1 MNNQILFQESEKKFI
16 TMTNSDKDKQEEK
29 SDNKEE
35 ESDNKEQEESD
46 NQQEEE
52 SDDQQEE
59 ESDNQQEEESDNQQE
74 EESDDQQEEESDNQ
88 QEEESDN
95 QQEEESDN
103 QQEEESD
110 DQQEEESD
118 DQQEEESDDQQE
130 ESDDQQEEYEDE
142 LNYKKQI
149 LKSFYNYLEVV
160 IKSIDDKKH
169 NKKIINKLYYIVDIY
184 YKNNYN
190 KDTEL
195 IKIFNTNQ
203 VNLKKKEN
211 NIFEFFINKTID
223 INKRLIKAEDITNS
237 ILYLNNFT
245 TTTLFF

>member
-1 MNNQILFQESEKKFI
+1 
-16 TMTNSDKDKQEEK
+16 MTNSDKDKQEEESDK
-29 SDNKEE
+29 EEEEESYNKEKESDNEQEKESDDEKQE
-35 ESDNKEQEESD
+35 ESDNEEQEESD
-46 NQQEEE
+46 NEE
-52 SDDQQEE
+52 Q
-59 ESDNQQEEESDNQQE
+59 
-74 EESDDQQEEESDNQ
+74 
-88 QEEESDN
+88 EESDN

-118 DQQEEESDDQQE
+118 DEQQE
-130 ESDDQQEEYEDE
+130 ESDDQQQEESDDQQQEESDDEQQEESDDEQEEYEDE

-211 NIFEFFINKTID
+211 NIFESFINKTID

>member
-1 MNNQILFQESEKKFI
+1 MNNLKLFQKSEKKFI
-16 TMTNSDKDKQEEK
+16 TMTNSDKEKEEEEESDDKEEESDK
-29 SDNKEE
+29 EKEEESDNKEE
-35 ESDNKEQEESD
+35 ESDDKEEEEKSDDQQEEKSDDQQEEESD
-46 NQQEEE
+46 NEQEEE

-59 ESDNQQEEESDNQQE
+59 ESDNEQEEESDNE
-74 EESDDQQEEESDNQ
+74 
-88 QEEESDN
+88 
-95 QQEEESDN
+95 
-103 QQEEESD
+103 QEEESD

-118 DQQEEESDDQQE
+118 DQQEE
-130 ESDDQQEEYEDE
+130 YEDE
-142 LNYKKQI
+142 LNYKKHM
-149 LKSFYNYLEVV
+149 LKSFYNYLEIV

-211 NIFEFFINKTID
+211 NIFESFINKTID

>member
-1 MNNQILFQESEKKFI
+1 MNNLKLFQESEKKFI
-16 TMTNSDKDKQEEK
+16 TSMTNSDKEKEEESDKEKKEESDDKEEEEKSDDQQEEK
-29 SDNKEE
+29 SDDQQEE
-35 ESDNKEQEESD
+35 ESYNE
-46 NQQEEE
+46 QEEE
-52 SDDQQEE
+52 SDDQQENDNE
-59 ESDNQQEEESDNQQE
+59 QEQESDDEQEEESYNKE
-74 EESDDQQEEESDNQ
+74 
-88 QEEESDN
+88 
-95 QQEEESDN
+95 
-103 QQEEESD
+103 QEEESD

-118 DQQEEESDDQQE
+118 DEQQ
-130 ESDDQQEEYEDE
+130 EYEDE

-211 NIFEFFINKTID
+211 NIFESFINKTID

>member
-1 MNNQILFQESEKKFI
+1 MNNLKLFQESEKKFI
-16 TMTNSDKDKQEEK
+16 TSMTNSDKE
-29 SDNKEE
+29 KEE
-35 ESDNKEQEESD
+35 ESDKEKKEESD
-46 NQQEEE
+46 DKEEEEKSDDQQEGKSDDKEEEEKSDDQQEEK

-59 ESDNQQEEESDNQQE
+59 ESDNEQE
-74 EESDDQQEEESDNQ
+74 EESDDQQENDNEQEQESDDE
-88 QEEESDN
+88 QEEESYN
-95 QQEEESDN
+95 KE
-103 QQEEESD
+103 QEEESD

-118 DQQEEESDDQQE
+118 DEQQ
-130 ESDDQQEEYEDE
+130 EYEDE

-211 NIFEFFINKTID
+211 NIFESFINKTID

>member
-1 MNNQILFQESEKKFI
+1 MNNQIFQESEKKFI
-16 TMTNSDKDKQEEK
+16 TMTNS
-29 SDNKEE
+29 
-35 ESDNKEQEESD
+35 ESNH
-46 NQQEEE
+46 QQEE

-59 ESDNQQEEESDNQQE
+59 ESDNQQEE
-74 EESDDQQEEESDNQ
+74 SDDQQEESDNQ

-95 QQEEESDN
+95 QQKESDDQQEESDDQQEEESDDQQEESDN

-130 ESDDQQEEYEDE
+130 EESDDEQQEYEDE

-169 NKKIINKLYYIVDIY
+169 NKKIINKLYYIVDMY

-211 NIFEFFINKTID
+211 NIFESFINKTID

>member
-1 MNNQILFQESEKKFI
+1 MNNLKLFQESEKKFI
-16 TMTNSDKDKQEEK
+16 TSMTNSDKE
-29 SDNKEE
+29 KEE
-35 ESDNKEQEESD
+35 ESDKEKKEESD
-46 NQQEEE
+46 DKEEEEKSDDQQEEK

-59 ESDNQQEEESDNQQE
+59 ESDNE
-74 EESDDQQEEESDNQ
+74 
-88 QEEESDN
+88 
-95 QQEEESDN
+95 
-103 QQEEESD
+103 QEEESD

-118 DQQEEESDDQQE
+118 DQQEE
-130 ESDDQQEEYEDE
+130 YEDE
-142 LNYKKQI
+142 LNYKKHM
-149 LKSFYNYLEVV
+149 LKSFYNYLEIV

-211 NIFEFFINKTID
+211 NIFESFINKTID

>member
-1 MNNQILFQESEKKFI
+1 MNNLKLFQESEKKFI
-16 TMTNSDKDKQEEK
+16 TMTNSDKDKQEEESDK
-29 SDNKEE
+29 EKEEEINEQKEESDNKEQEQESDEE
-35 ESDNKEQEESD
+35 ESDNKEQ
-46 NQQEEE
+46 E

-59 ESDNQQEEESDNQQE
+59 ESDNEKQEESDNEQEESDDEKQEESDNEQEEESDNEQ
-74 EESDDQQEEESDNQ
+74 ESDYEQE
-88 QEEESDN
+88 
-95 QQEEESDN
+95 
-103 QQEEESD
+103 
-110 DQQEEESD
+110 
-118 DQQEEESDDQQE
+118 E

-149 LKSFYNYLEVV
+149 LKSFCNYLEVV

-203 VNLKKKEN
+203 INLKKKEN

>member
-52 SDDQQEE
+52 SD
-59 ESDNQQEEESDNQQE
+59 NQQEEESDNKEQE
-74 EESDDQQEEESDNQ
+74 QESDDQQEEESDNQ

-118 DQQEEESDDQQE
+118 NQQEE

-203 VNLKKKEN
+203 VNLKKKKN

>member
-1 MNNQILFQESEKKFI
+1 MNNQIFQESEKKFR
-16 TMTNSDKDKQEEK
+16 TMTNS
-29 SDNKEE
+29 
-35 ESDNKEQEESD
+35 ESDD
-46 NQQEEE
+46 QQEE

-59 ESDNQQEEESDNQQE
+59 ESDNQHEEESDNQHE
-74 EESDDQQEEESDNQ
+74 EESDDQQEEESDDQ
-88 QEEESDN
+88 QKEESDD
-95 QQEEESDN
+95 QQKEESDN

-130 ESDDQQEEYEDE
+130 EESDDEQEEYEDE

-169 NKKIINKLYYIVDIY
+169 NKKIINKLYYIVDMY

-203 VNLKKKEN
+203 ANLKKKEN
-211 NIFEFFINKTID
+211 NIFESFINKTID

>member
-1 MNNQILFQESEKKFI
+1 M
-16 TMTNSDKDKQEEK
+16 
-29 SDNKEE
+29 
-35 ESDNKEQEESD
+35 
-46 NQQEEE
+46 
-52 SDDQQEE
+52 
-59 ESDNQQEEESDNQQE
+59 
-74 EESDDQQEEESDNQ
+74 
-88 QEEESDN
+88 
-95 QQEEESDN
+95 
-103 QQEEESD
+103 
-110 DQQEEESD
+110 
-118 DQQEEESDDQQE
+118 
-130 ESDDQQEEYEDE
+130 
-142 LNYKKQI
+142 
-149 LKSFYNYLEVV
+149 LKSFYNYLEIV

-211 NIFEFFINKTID
+211 NIFESFINKTID

>member
-1 MNNQILFQESEKKFI
+1 MNNLKLFQESEKKFI
-16 TMTNSDKDKQEEK
+16 TSMTNSDKDKQEEE
-29 SDNKEE
+29 SDKEKEEESYNKEEESYNKEE
-35 ESDNKEQEESD
+35 ESDNKEQEEESD
-46 NQQEEE
+46 NEQEE
-52 SDDQQEE
+52 SDDEKQEESDNEQEE
-59 ESDNQQEEESDNQQE
+59 ESDNEQESDYEQE
-74 EESDDQQEEESDNQ
+74 
-88 QEEESDN
+88 
-95 QQEEESDN
+95 
-103 QQEEESD
+103 
-110 DQQEEESD
+110 
-118 DQQEEESDDQQE
+118 E

-149 LKSFYNYLEVV
+149 LKSFCNYLEVV

-211 NIFEFFINKTID
+211 NIFESFINKTID

>member
-1 MNNQILFQESEKKFI
+1 MNNQIFQESEKKFI
-16 TMTNSDKDKQEEK
+16 TMTNSE
-29 SDNKEE
+29 SDDQQE
-35 ESDNKEQEESD
+35 ESDDQQEEESD

-52 SDDQQEE
+52 SDDQQEESDDQQEEESDDQQKE

-74 EESDDQQEEESDNQ
+74 EESDD
-88 QEEESDN
+88 
-95 QQEEESDN
+95 
-103 QQEEESD
+103 
-110 DQQEEESD
+110 
-118 DQQEEESDDQQE
+118 DQQE
-130 ESDDQQEEYEDE
+130 ESDDEQQEYEDE

-169 NKKIINKLYYIVDIY
+169 NKKIINKLYYIVDMY

-211 NIFEFFINKTID
+211 NIFESFINKTID

>member
-1 MNNQILFQESEKKFI
+1 MNNLKLFQESEKKFI
-16 TMTNSDKDKQEEK
+16 TMTNSDKDKQEEENK
-29 SDNKEE
+29 EEESNEQKEESDNKEQEQESDEE
-35 ESDNKEQEESD
+35 ESDNKEQ
-46 NQQEEE
+46 E

-59 ESDNQQEEESDNQQE
+59 ESDNEKQEESDNEQEESDDEKQEESDNEQEEESDNEQ
-74 EESDDQQEEESDNQ
+74 ESDYEQE
-88 QEEESDN
+88 
-95 QQEEESDN
+95 
-103 QQEEESD
+103 
-110 DQQEEESD
+110 
-118 DQQEEESDDQQE
+118 E

-149 LKSFYNYLEVV
+149 LKSFCNYLEVV

-203 VNLKKKEN
+203 INLKKKEN